1 MDKFELLVDILETYF
16 QKWELQQFLEEA
28 GLKKSGNKREL
39 AERIVKESDYD
50 FTYLLSRLTKDELF
64 DIVETYFEIKVP
76 KSTTKQELLDII
88 FENIN
93 TDEIE
98 EDEPLLSEEQI
109 KKLEKEDEELLLK
122 VYKLLK
128 DGFKPY
134 RIENEA
140 DLEKQL
146 VVYLRSSL
154 SSEIVTP
161 QKAGASRGN
170 VHIPDIVIKNIAIEI
185 KHFSKDR
192 KRRDEWD
199 KAIGQ
204 VIRYKVDGK
213 YSGVILYL
221 VDDAG
226 IVPDYYKEYEDVI
239 PWLKII
245 IKK

>member
-1 MDKFELLVDILETYF
+1 MDKLDLLVDILETYF

-28 GLKKSGNKREL
+28 GLKKSGNKKEL
-39 AERIVKESDYD
+39 AERIIKESDYD

-64 DIVETYFEIKVP
+64 DIVETYFEIKLP

-88 FENIN
+88 FENIDM
-93 TDEIE
+93 DEIE
-98 EDEPLLSEEQI
+98 ETETPLNEEI
-109 KKLEKEDEELLLK
+109 KKSEKEDEELLLR

-140 DLEKQL
+140 DLENQL

-170 VHIPDIVIKNIAIEI
+170 IHIPDIVIKNIAVEI
-185 KHFSKDR
+185 KHFSKER

-204 VIRYKVDGK
+204 VIRYRVDGK
-213 YSGVILYL
+213 YSGVILFL

>member
-1 MDKFELLVDILETYF
+1 M
-16 QKWELQQFLEEA
+16 
-28 GLKKSGNKREL
+28 
-39 AERIVKESDYD
+39 
-50 FTYLLSRLTKDELF
+50 LSRLTKDELF
-64 DIVETYFEIKVP
+64 DIVETYFEIKLP

-88 FENIN
+88 LENIN
-93 TDEIE
+93 MDEIE
-98 EDEPLLSEEQI
+98 ETETLSTEVIE
-109 KKLEKEDEELLLK
+109 KSEKEDEKLLLK
-122 VYKLLK
+122 VYKLLN
-128 DGFKPY
+128 GFKPY

-170 VHIPDIVIKNIAIEI
+170 IHIPDIVVKNIAIEI
-185 KHFSKDR
+185 KHFSKER

-204 VIRYKVDGK
+204 VIRYKVYGK
-213 YSGVILYL
+213 YSGVILFL

-245 IKK
+245 TKK

>member
-1 MDKFELLVDILETYF
+1 M
-16 QKWELQQFLEEA
+16 
-28 GLKKSGNKREL
+28 
-39 AERIVKESDYD
+39 
-50 FTYLLSRLTKDELF
+50 LSRLTKDELF
-64 DIVETYFEIKVP
+64 DIVETYFEIKLP

-88 FENIN
+88 LENIN
-93 TDEIE
+93 MDEIE
-98 EDEPLLSEEQI
+98 ETETLSTEVIE
-109 KKLEKEDEELLLK
+109 KSEKEDEKLLLK
-122 VYKLLK
+122 VYKLLN
-128 DGFKPY
+128 GFKPY

-170 VHIPDIVIKNIAIEI
+170 IHIPDIVVKNIAIEI
-185 KHFSKDR
+185 KHFSKER

-213 YSGVILYL
+213 YSGVILFL

-245 IKK
+245 I